1 MLVLSVCISRK
12 SIRYFSFPEAG
23 CSSLSLSVFVFVSPA
38 SEQLRESCTG
48 CIPLNLGTGTGY
60 SVLEVVKSME
70 EATGFPIPY
79 KVMGLTFDYFGWR
92 GWGGGEASGQ

>member
-1 MLVLSVCISRK
+1 
-12 SIRYFSFPEAG
+12 
-23 CSSLSLSVFVFVSPA
+23 
-38 SEQLRESCTG
+38 ESCTG

-79 KVMGLTFDYFGWR
+79 KIMPRRAGDIDTIFADPSLAEQLLGWTAKR
-92 GWGGGEASGQ
+92 SLGDMCADTWRWQSANRNGYRK